1 MRKMGRS
8 RNDDFNDDFERVVA
22 DDEPDFRLD
31 DDLPFGDGADALA
44 DWLANGDED
53 DELAIR
59 NANGQTVREEL
70 AEVRELLEKLT
81 NGLAELRATVAD
93 ALAKATK
100 SPA

>member
-1 MRKMGRS
+1 MSKDNETYS
-8 RNDDFNDDFERVVA
+8 ET
-22 DDEPDFRLD
+22 EPDFRLD
-31 DDLPFGDGADALA
+31 DLPFGDGSDALA

-70 AEVRELLEKLT
+70 AEVRALLEKLT

-93 ALAKATK
+93 ALADHATK
-100 SPA
+100 SRLP

>member
-1 MRKMGRS
+1 MDKMRKMGNS
-8 RNDDFNDDFERVVA
+8 RNDDFERVVA

-59 NANGQTVREEL
+59 NANGQTVRAEL
-70 AEVRELLEKLT
+70 VEVRELLEKLT